1 MEYLI
6 FAAVMLIFVLALMI
20 KGYLDYK
27 REQKD
32 FIRKLYSDYGAL
44 PPREYKP
51 EQYANISRY
60 FEKHKEGFWIDDI
73 TWNDLNMDEVFKS
86 LNYTYSA
93 AGEEYLYY
101 ALRTPLMDVRELE
114 KREELIEFFRT
125 HADER
130 VSCQYLFSRLGG
142 TGKFSIYDYIDYLDG
157 LGERSNLAHYAA
169 IGAVALGIGSL
180 FYSLPFGLL
189 FLACVFIANVIS
201 YFKVK
206 NEIDPYIVSFSYIFR
221 LREMAEGLCGKK
233 IRAIEAETE
242 ILRRSYK
249 GLGSFKRGAYIL
261 MSPARMSGTGSGNLI
276 DIFLDY
282 LRMIF
287 HLDLI
292 KFNHMLSQMR
302 IHREDID
309 EMLGILGK
317 IETIIAIGAFREG
330 CAGFCVPFFTQKK
343 AICAKNVYHPLIEK
357 PVKNDISADR
367 GVLITGSNASGKS
380 TFLKTIAINSLLAQ
394 TIHTALADSFQ
405 TGLFRICSS
414 MSLRDDIV
422 SGDSYYMVE
431 IKALKRIM
439 DELKR
444 DGRPVLCFVDE
455 VLRGTNTVERIAA
468 SAQILESLAAENCLC
483 FAATHDIELT
493 HLLQRDYK
501 NHHFEEEIRYDDI
514 LFSYK
519 IMDGRAV
526 TRNAIRLLGIMGY
539 EDQIVRRAE
548 KMAEDFIACGSWKL

>member
-1 MEYLI
+1 
-6 FAAVMLIFVLALMI
+6 
-20 KGYLDYK
+20 
-27 REQKD
+27 
-32 FIRKLYSDYGAL
+32 
-44 PPREYKP
+44 
-51 EQYANISRY
+51 
-60 FEKHKEGFWIDDI
+60 
-73 TWNDLNMDEVFKS
+73 
-86 LNYTYSA
+86 
-93 AGEEYLYY
+93 
-101 ALRTPLMDVRELE
+101 
-114 KREELIEFFRT
+114 
-125 HADER
+125 
-130 VSCQYLFSRLGG
+130 
-142 TGKFSIYDYIDYLDG
+142 
-157 LGERSNLAHYAA
+157 
-169 IGAVALGIGSL
+169 
-180 FYSLPFGLL
+180 
-189 FLACVFIANVIS
+189 
-201 YFKVK
+201 
-206 NEIDPYIVSFSYIFR
+206 
-221 LREMAEGLCGKK
+221 
-233 IRAIEAETE
+233 
-242 ILRRSYK
+242 
-249 GLGSFKRGAYIL
+249 

-330 CAGFCVPFFTQKK
+330 CADFCVPFFTQKK

-414 MSLRDDIV
+414 MALRDDIV
-422 SGDSYYMVE
+422 SGDSYYIVE

>member
-1 MEYLI
+1 M
-6 FAAVMLIFVLALMI
+6 
-20 KGYLDYK
+20 
-27 REQKD
+27 
-32 FIRKLYSDYGAL
+32 
-44 PPREYKP
+44 
-51 EQYANISRY
+51 
-60 FEKHKEGFWIDDI
+60 
-73 TWNDLNMDEVFKS
+73 
-86 LNYTYSA
+86 
-93 AGEEYLYY
+93 
-101 ALRTPLMDVRELE
+101 
-114 KREELIEFFRT
+114 
-125 HADER
+125 
-130 VSCQYLFSRLGG
+130 
-142 TGKFSIYDYIDYLDG
+142 
-157 LGERSNLAHYAA
+157 AHYAA

-330 CAGFCVPFFTQKK
+330 CADFCVPFFTQKK

-414 MSLRDDIV
+414 MALRDDIV